1 EVERAHARADLRALG
16 RRRRLQRLQDPRA
29 ARDHRSRAALP
40 RLLRA
45 HPRRAAATVLA
56 MIALLSGVWAGMG
69 VDGTVRWIAQPVV
82 LTPGTVARRAQSG
95 QLQQYLFATAAALV
109 AILFF
114 VVLRGQG

>member
-1 EVERAHARADLRALG
+1 KSNALTLGLIFALWGVVGAYSGYKILALHAITDHAPPYLG
-16 RRRRLQRLQDPRA
+16 YFA
-29 ARDHRSRAALP
+29 
-40 RLLRA
+40 A

-56 MIALLSGVWAGMG
+56 MIALLSGVWAGLG
-69 VDGTVRWIAQPVV
+69 VDGTVRWIAESVV
-82 LTPGTVARRAQSG
+82 LTLGTVARRAQSG